1 MKTILLIIINLV
13 VLSSVLNA
21 PAQPP
26 FEVAPD
32 IIWDDTLDSMY
43 IDKKY
48 GDTTFTKKDATW
60 KIYY

>member
-32 IIWDDTLDSMY
+32 IIWDDTLDSTY
-43 IDKKY
+43 VDKY
-48 GDTTFTKKDATW
+48 GDTTYTKKDETW
-60 KIYY
+60 KVYY

>member
-1 MKTILLIIINLV
+1 M

-32 IIWDDTLDSMY
+32 IIWDDTLDSTY
-43 IDKKY
+43 VDKY
-48 GDTTFTKKDATW
+48 GDTTYTKKDATW
-60 KIYY
+60 KVYY

>member
-32 IIWDDTLDSMY
+32 IIWDDTLDSTY
-43 IDKKY
+43 INKY
-48 GDTTFTKKDATW
+48 GDTIYTKKDATW
-60 KIYY
+60 KEYY

>member
-32 IIWDDTLDSMY
+32 IIWDDTLDSSY
-43 IDKKY
+43 VDKH
-48 GDTTFTKKDATW
+48 GDTTYTKKDETW
-60 KIYY
+60 KVYY

>member
-1 MKTILLIIINLV
+1 M

-26 FEVAPD
+26 FEAAPD

-48 GDTTFTKKDATW
+48 EDTTYTKKDATW

>member
-32 IIWDDTLDSMY
+32 IIWDDTLDSSY
-43 IDKKY
+43 VDKH
-48 GDTTFTKKDATW
+48 GDTTYTKKDATW
-60 KIYY
+60 KVYY

>member
-1 MKTILLIIINLV
+1 V
-13 VLSSVLNA
+13 ALSSVLNA

-32 IIWDDTLDSMY
+32 IIWDDTLDSTY
-43 IDKKY
+43 VDKY

>member
-1 MKTILLIIINLV
+1 V